1 MSACFPVCF
10 RKILQLPL
18 KKCCEWFA
26 VSVEQTSHVRKK
38 RVAVQERSY
47 HTQRFAVVTGK
58 DATIRELH
66 PKKMAMMMMKMRWT
80 ELMMLTFKIFRIFQ
94 WLCDA
99 LCYLI
104 RLFWNKFVYLIDTFL
119 IFISL
124 TGKIFKKYEVKIS
137 LNSRVSLNI
146 LLEFH
151 LYLEKFSF

>member
-1 MSACFPVCF
+1 MSAYFPVCF
-10 RKILQLPL
+10 QKILQLPP

-26 VSVEQTSHVRKK
+26 VSVEQTSHVRKN
-38 RVAVQERSY
+38 RLAVQERSY
-47 HTQRFAVVTGK
+47 HAQRFAVVTRK
-58 DATIRELH
+58 DATIRGLH
-66 PKKMAMMMMKMRWT
+66 PKKMMMMMKMRWT

-137 LNSRVSLNI
+137 LNSWISLII

-151 LYLEKFSF
+151 LYLKKFSF